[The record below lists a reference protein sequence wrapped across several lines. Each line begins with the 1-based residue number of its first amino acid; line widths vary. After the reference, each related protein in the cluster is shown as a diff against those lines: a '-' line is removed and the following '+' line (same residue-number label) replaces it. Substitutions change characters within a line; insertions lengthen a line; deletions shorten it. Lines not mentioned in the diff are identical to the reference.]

1 MVLAEYTD
9 FTLEALDQVRSTA
22 NFGWGIVVLIAITSY
37 IYTVEVQAK
46 NWPVVFA
53 GIGLFLMDV
62 FNETVNGLV
71 LHFSEQAALW
81 TTTGPTLY
89 QPLIGLTVEIMF
101 LFSFAGI
108 VFVKS
113 LPEDRELKIL
123 GMNNRV
129 FMVLAFSIFSVMI
142 ELVLRSAGI
151 FHWEYWFWGT
161 PWGLPT
167 IVVFGYATF
176 YAMSAWLYDMGDNRA
191 KQFKVLGGLA
201 AIDIAGIVLFG
212 LILGWL

>member
-1 MVLAEYTD
+1 MLLAEYTN
-9 FTLEALDQVRSTA
+9 FTLRALEQVRSTA
-22 NFGWGIVVLIAITSY
+22 NFGWGIVVLIAIASY

-62 FNETVNGLV
+62 FNETVNALV
-71 LHFSEQAALW
+71 LHFSERAALW

-113 LPEDRELKIL
+113 LPEDRQMKIL
-123 GMNNRV
+123 GLNNRV
-129 FMVLAFSIFSVMI
+129 FMVFAFSIFSVLV

-191 KQFKVLGGLA
+191 RQLKVLGTLA
-201 AIDIAGIVLFG
+201 AVDLAGILVFG
-212 LILGWL
+212 VMLGWM